1 MAAGSCQIHHAHRS
15 VLKGR
20 WEPIHLMERARGDPR
35 LVKLVSRAVAVAI
48 AATGTATVAAVG
60 IATVAAV
67 GIATVAAVVVIAAVE
82 AIAVVAAGQAIR
94 LGAF

>member
-35 LVKLVSRAVAVAI
+35 LVKLVSRAVAVA
-48 AATGTATVAAVG
+48 ATGT
-60 IATVAAV
+60 ATVAAV